1 LSKGRIFYIIFFNDI
16 LSANVVARN
25 TMRSWALFLDLNGRV
40 ENAEI
45 ITPAEFV
52 DISYYL
58 IVQLR
63 SYVAGKDIF
72 ATGQSPAM
80 EIVNF
85 FDGVEF

>member
-1 LSKGRIFYIIFFNDI
+1 
-16 LSANVVARN
+16 
-25 TMRSWALFLDLNGRV
+25 MRSWTLFLDLNGRV
-40 ENAEI
+40 ENDEI
-45 ITPAEFV
+45 ITPAKFV

-63 SYVAGKDIF
+63 SYVADNGIF

-85 FDGVEF
+85 FDGVKF